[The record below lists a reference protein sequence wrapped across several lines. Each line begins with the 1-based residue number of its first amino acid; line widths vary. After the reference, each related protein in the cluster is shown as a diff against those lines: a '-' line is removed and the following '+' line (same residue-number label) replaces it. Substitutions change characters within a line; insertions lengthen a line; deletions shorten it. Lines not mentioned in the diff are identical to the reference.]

1 MYRFM
6 VKVVTLWRSTW
17 INRSHF
23 WPKMSLNSILC
34 RNNPGCRHSSLQ
46 GLAQHC
52 NSINLG
58 DDPSTTAFTAQMP
71 LPPAPGFAPASSLPR
86 SADEPQMQPP
96 TTVPTAAP
104 SNRNTSNRNASNAHL
119 PVPSA
124 PPITLDAD
132 GVQIPSSTAA
142 SVGKDGKPAP
152 KQGTNV
158 NGVEGGAAGAAAAE
172 KTNKPVNVPS
182 GSKRSI
188 VVNARQVSF
197 RCGI

>member
-1 MYRFM
+1 
-6 VKVVTLWRSTW
+6 
-17 INRSHF
+17 
-23 WPKMSLNSILC
+23 
-34 RNNPGCRHSSLQ
+34 
-46 GLAQHC
+46 
-52 NSINLG
+52 
-58 DDPSTTAFTAQMP
+58 
-71 LPPAPGFAPASSLPR
+71 
-86 SADEPQMQPP
+86 MQPP
-96 TTVPTAAP
+96 ITVPTAAP

-158 NGVEGGAAGAAAAE
+158 NGVEGGAAAE

-188 VVNARQVSF
+188 VVNARQVSS
-197 RCGI
+197 RSYM